1 MFGEA
6 KAIGAFV
13 GLGLDERDA
22 EIEGMILV
30 DLGIDVGSKKTTPG
44 MISSVT
50 RDGAEWTVPA
60 LPCMLQCDTMSVIV
74 DVFRLPSITT
84 KFGLY

>member
-13 GLGLDERDA
+13 GFGLDEMDA

-30 DLGIDVGSKKTTPG
+30 DFGMDVGSKKTAPG
-44 MISSVT
+44 TVSLVT
-50 RDGAEWTVPA
+50 RDGMVCISPA
-60 LPCMLQCDTMSVIV
+60 FPCLMQCDTMSVIV
-74 DVFRLPSITT
+74 DVFRLPSIATR
-84 KFGLY
+84 FGLY